1 VFRNNIV
8 RHNEYGIAGGGTSP
22 GSAALA
28 RYFPGAVVVK
38 NVFIGAKA
46 ADYPKDNFFPASV
59 DAVGFVDTA
68 RHQYALSPK
77 SRYRGAATDGTDPG
91 VDIEALRAAVGRG
104 LLP

>member
-1 VFRNNIV
+1 
-8 RHNEYGIAGGGTSP
+8 
-22 GSAALA
+22 
-28 RYFPGAVVVK
+28 VVLK
-38 NVFIGAKA
+38 NVFIGANA

-77 SRYRGAATDGTDPG
+77 SRYRRAATDGTDPG
-91 VDIEALRAAVGRG
+91 ADMETLRAAVGRG